1 MPPSRPSSSLFPSLF
16 PAERWNIPSQAR
28 IGYTFADFLRCGKR
42 GNLTLLIRRH
52 PPVPYQHSPSFQ
64 GKQLVLP
71 AWLRLGEFQ
80 ALETQREDF
89 DAEGGGNKDWST
101 DAGPQSP
108 LSKDGRLTG
117 CPS

>member
-89 DAEGGGNKDWST
+89 CRRWWQQG
-101 DAGPQSP
+101 
-108 LSKDGRLTG
+108 LVYGRWA
-117 CPS
+117 PIASVHRW